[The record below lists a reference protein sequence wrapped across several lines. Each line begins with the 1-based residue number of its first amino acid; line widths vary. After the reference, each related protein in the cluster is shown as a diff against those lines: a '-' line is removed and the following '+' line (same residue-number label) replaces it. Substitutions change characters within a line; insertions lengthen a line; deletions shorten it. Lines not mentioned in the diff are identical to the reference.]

1 MNLVVAHLGGGIT
14 VAAVRG
20 GRMIDNNIALLGGGP
35 FTPQRAGDLPL
46 GDLIQLCYSG
56 RFSRDE
62 LVQELTKKGGLR
74 SYLGTDRMEEIE
86 QRIANGDERARLVAN
101 AMVYQIAK
109 EIGKAFVAAGCDV
122 EAIVFTGGLACSEW
136 VRTALRRLVTR
147 LAPVIIYQGSLEM
160 AALATGAIEV
170 LSGRRQALRYQAP
183 GHSESGKDLGHG

>member
-1 MNLVVAHLGGGIT
+1 
-14 VAAVRG
+14 
-20 GRMIDNNIALLGGGP
+20 
-35 FTPQRAGDLPL
+35 
-46 GDLIQLCYSG
+46 
-56 RFSRDE
+56 
-62 LVQELTKKGGLR
+62 
-74 SYLGTDRMEEIE
+74 
-86 QRIANGDERARLVAN
+86 
-101 AMVYQIAK
+101 
-109 EIGKAFVAAGCDV
+109 V